1 MWGLVQDGS
10 ITKIINKPRGI
21 VIDDVRYSRK
31 IFELWSK
38 AELEAKGIY
47 EVVFDNSNKKDEA
60 YYNNTNQSFDYA
72 DGQVTASYGTA
83 TPKQLADRLWTQED
97 SDNGDLPDDK
107 EVGDVKVKGLKS
119 QKKEIIKNQASGLLA
134 PTDWYVIKATD
145 VEDYSVPSAVSTF
158 RADVRTRSNEMETA
172 IDNAS
177 DVDALAALYEYVNT
191 ATKIEDGV
199 EVEDEDNPVF
209 ERPLGEFPTL
219 EI

>member
-10 ITKIINKPRGI
+10 ITKIINKPRGM
-21 VIDDVRYSRK
+21 VIGDVRYSRK

-47 EVVFDNSNKKDEA
+47 EVVFDNSNKKDEE
-60 YYNNTNQSFDYA
+60 YYINTDQSFDYA
-72 DGQVTASYGTA
+72 DGKVTASYGTA
-83 TPKQLADRLWTQED
+83 TPKLLEDRNEVWSQQDIDGGNAPDGTSAGDPVLD
-97 SDNGDLPDDK
+97 SDGNQI
-107 EVGDVKVKGLKS
+107 VTKGLKS

-145 VEDYSVPSAVSTF
+145 VAEYSVPSAVSTF
-158 RADVRTRSNEMETA
+158 RADVRTKSNEMETA

-177 DVDALAALYEYVNT
+177 DVDALKTLYEYT
-191 ATKIEDGV
+191 EQADGS
-199 EVEDEDNPVF
+199 F
-209 ERPLGEFPTL
+209 ARTLGEFPTL